1 MTVEDVSDLLQEY
14 EAGVYLQ
21 MEVPVAALR
30 ILSGTHELEE
40 SWAMLP
46 GWVREEI
53 REMGALARKGEL
65 RFFRQRDLDECL
77 RHLEPV
83 LVALSERGLLPEEAT
98 GEPKVTRHE

>member
-1 MTVEDVSDLLQEY
+1 MTAEDVRGLLQEY

-30 ILSGTHELEE
+30 ILSSTHELAE

-46 GWVREEI
+46 VWVREEI
-53 REMGALARKGEL
+53 REMGVLARKGEL
-65 RFFRQRDLDECL
+65 KFFRQRDLEECL

-83 LVALSERGLLPEEAT
+83 LVALGESGLLPEDLAGEA
-98 GEPKVTRHE
+98 KVTE